1 MAKYVSKTWE
11 EVKEGDEL
19 PPVKGKLTVS
29 KCVVNAAGTRDFFP
43 GHHDRDFAQQKNGVK
58 DMFLQTQHFQAF
70 LDRVMNEWAGP
81 EGWIRKRTIS
91 MRNSIFPGDDIIVTG
106 KVVKKYQEGA
116 EKRVDLELM
125 VSNQD
130 GPCCPASA
138 TMILPVKG

>member
-1 MAKYVSKTWE
+1 MAKYVSKFWE
-11 EVKEGDEL
+11 DVKEGEEL
-19 PPVKGKLTVS
+19 TPIKLPLTVT

-43 GHHDRDFAQQKNGVK
+43 GHHDRDFAQTANGVK
-58 DMFLQTQHFQAF
+58 DMFLQTQHFQAL
-70 LDRVMNEWAGP
+70 LDRLMNEWAGP

-91 MRNSIFPGDDIIVTG
+91 MRTSIFPGDQMIVTG
-106 KVVKKYQEGA
+106 KVIKKYEEGG

-138 TMILPVKG
+138 TLILPSKK